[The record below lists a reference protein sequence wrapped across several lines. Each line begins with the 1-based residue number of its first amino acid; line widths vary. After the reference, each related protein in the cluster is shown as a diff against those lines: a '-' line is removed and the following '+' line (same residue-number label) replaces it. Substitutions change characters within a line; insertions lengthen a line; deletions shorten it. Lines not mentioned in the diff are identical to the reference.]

1 MNFKNTTLALS
12 ALALGFAM
20 VGCQKETTTLTS
32 GGTDSSEVADVYD
45 SNTVATNAPET
56 NASETNSSEAGSAST
71 TSSTST
77 TTPPELASAAQKV
90 DPPKDGEEVAVLET
104 TKGRIIF
111 KFRADKA
118 PKTVEN
124 FKKLAGKKF
133 YDTTSFH
140 RVIPGFMIQGG
151 CPNSKPGAKGMPG
164 TGDPGYSID
173 AEFND
178 IKHVPGVVS
187 MARSSDPNSAGCQ
200 FYIMVNEYPSLDG
213 EYTAFGQVVKG
224 QEVADAIVV
233 EPTDTNDMPVKRM
246 EIKTIRVQKWPVK

>member
-1 MNFKNTTLALS
+1 MNFGKSTLALS
-12 ALALGFAM
+12 ALALGFVM
-20 VGCQKETTTLTS
+20 IGCQKVVTTSVSS
-32 GGTDSSEVADVYD
+32 GSDSSEIADVYD
-45 SNTVATNAPET
+45 SKSATNTPET
-56 NASETNSSEAGSAST
+56 NTPETNTSPSA
-71 TSSTST
+71 
-77 TTPPELASAAQKV
+77 PAPELASAAQKV
-90 DPPKDGEEVAVLET
+90 EPPKDGEEVAVLET

-133 YDTTSFH
+133 YDTTAFH

-200 FYIMVNEYPSLDG
+200 FFIMVNEYPSLDG

-224 QEVADAIVV
+224 QEVADAIVA

>member
-12 ALALGFAM
+12 ALALGFVM
-20 VGCQKETTTLTS
+20 VGCVEVKTS
-32 GGTDSSEVADVYD
+32 TSTGTDSSEIAEVYD

-56 NASETNSSEAGSAST
+56 NASETNSSDAGSAST
-71 TSSTST
+71 ASNPTS
-77 TTPPELASAAQKV
+77 PELSAAAQKV
-90 DPPKDGEEVAVLET
+90 DPPKNGEEVAVLDT

-111 KFRADKA
+111 KFRSDKA

-124 FKKLAGKKF
+124 FKKLANKKF
-133 YDTTSFH
+133 YDTTAFH

-151 CPNSKPGAKGMPG
+151 CPNSKPGARGMPG

-200 FYIMVNEYPSLDG
+200 FFIMVNEYPSLDG

-224 QEVADAIVV
+224 QEVADAIVA
-233 EPTDTNDMPVKRM
+233 EPTDTQDMPIKRM
-246 EIKTIRVQKWPVK
+246 EIKTIRIQKWPVK

>member
-1 MNFKNTTLALS
+1 MNFKNSTLALS
-12 ALALGFAM
+12 ALALGFVM
-20 VGCQKETTTLTS
+20 VGCSSSDANSSVATNS
-32 GGTDSSEVADVYD
+32 GIAEVYD
-45 SNTVATNAPET
+45 SNSAATNAPET
-56 NASETNSSEAGSAST
+56 NASETNASEAGSGSTASA
-71 TSSTST
+71 
-77 TTPPELASAAQKV
+77 PAPELASAAQKV

-133 YDTTSFH
+133 YDTTAFH

-200 FYIMVNEYPSLDG
+200 FFIMVNAYPSLDG

-224 QEVADAIVV
+224 QEVADAIVA

>member
-1 MNFKNTTLALS
+1 MNFVKPTVALS
-12 ALALGFAM
+12 ALALGFVM
-20 VGCQKETTTLTS
+20 VGCQVTESSSS
-32 GGTDSSEVADVYD
+32 GTMNSGVAEVYD
-45 SNTVATNAPET
+45 SNTATNTPDT
-56 NASETNSSEAGSAST
+56 NTSAGGGEAGSAST
-71 TSSTST
+71 ASNP
-77 TTPPELASAAQKV
+77 TPPELSAAAQKV
-90 DPPKDGEEVAVLET
+90 DPPKNGEEVAVLET

-124 FKKLAGKKF
+124 FKKLANKKF
-133 YDTTSFH
+133 YDTTAFH

-200 FYIMVNEYPSLDG
+200 FFIMVNEYPSLDG

-224 QEVADAIVV
+224 QEVADAIVA
-233 EPTDTNDMPVKRM
+233 EPTDTQDMPVKRM
-246 EIKTIRVQKWPVK
+246 EIKTIRIQKWPVK

>member
-1 MNFKNTTLALS
+1 MNFVKPTVALS
-12 ALALGFAM
+12 ALALGFVI
-20 VGCQKETTTLTS
+20 VGCLKVTTSTS
-32 GGTDSSEVADVYD
+32 TSSGTDSSEIADVYD
-45 SNTVATNAPET
+45 SSAVTNTPEIDT
-56 NASETNSSEAGSAST
+56 SADGGEVGSAST
-71 TSSTST
+71 APKATS
-77 TTPPELASAAQKV
+77 PELSAAAQKV
-90 DPPKDGEEVAVLET
+90 DPPKNGEEVAVLET

-111 KFRADKA
+111 KFRPDKA
-118 PKTVEN
+118 PKTVDN
-124 FKKLAGKKF
+124 FKKLANKKF
-133 YDTTSFH
+133 YDTTAFH

-200 FYIMVNEYPSLDG
+200 FFIMVNEYPSLDG

-224 QEVADAIVV
+224 QEVADAIVA
-233 EPTDTNDMPVKRM
+233 EPTDTQDMPVKRM
-246 EIKTIRVQKWPVK
+246 EIKTIRIQKWPVK